1 MIGSVT
7 KWATFSLVLIL
18 PLRTFEF
25 CWWSFPVPV
34 FVGSHFLLL
43 WPLIFYKKSLF
54 ALSLLKIIVF
64 FLNQFYQRETLL
76 SFNKLCK
83 NAYGCLLII
92 RGTFLAICMM
102 TLETSIPLIWVLCV
116 PWSKASMFCPRC
128 DVRSEIFLLLL
139 DRVTYWD
146 QSYNEILTEQKY
158 AYMMKLPL

>member
-1 MIGSVT
+1 MNMIGSVT

-64 FLNQFYQRETLL
+64 FFKSILSKGDFAFLQQALQKCLRLLTYYQRDLPCHLHDDPGNFYSLNLGSLCSLVKGLYVLPTLW
-76 SFNKLCK
+76 C
-83 NAYGCLLII
+83 
-92 RGTFLAICMM
+92 
-102 TLETSIPLIWVLCV
+102 
-116 PWSKASMFCPRC
+116 
-128 DVRSEIFLLLL
+128 
-139 DRVTYWD
+139 
-146 QSYNEILTEQKY
+146 
-158 AYMMKLPL
+158 